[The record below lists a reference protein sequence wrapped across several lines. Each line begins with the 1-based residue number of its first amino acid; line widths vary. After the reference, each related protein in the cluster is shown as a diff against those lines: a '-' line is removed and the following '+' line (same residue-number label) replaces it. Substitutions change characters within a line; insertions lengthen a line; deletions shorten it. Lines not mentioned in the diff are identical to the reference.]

1 MYMEMLSQLPTWNKH
16 RTTCCNTIAY
26 SPPLQPPTSHPVV
39 CPFVQPGSTTAAAV
53 PFQVARAKLSINS
66 RKVVNI
72 QTRDSPPIYH
82 KQLHGTRTSISS
94 SFCIRQKAPPTLA
107 RQQARMYSPYPNNSA
122 AGGHSLGSQPRKPLH
137 NRTEKPQLE
146 THSGGAPARSMAPV
160 VVSIERCDTI
170 HMHYQE

>member
-1 MYMEMLSQLPTWNKH
+1 MLSQLPTWNKH

-72 QTRDSPPIYH
+72 QTRDSPLFI
-82 KQLHGTRTSISS
+82 ISS
-94 SFCIRQKAPPTLA
+94 FTGLEPAFLHPSAFAKKLHPHLHVNRLECTLHTRIIALLVAIRWVRSHGSHYTTAPKSHKRRHTVVEHPLA
-107 RQQARMYSPYPNNSA
+107 PWLPSSSA
-122 AGGHSLGSQPRKPLH
+122 
-137 NRTEKPQLE
+137 
-146 THSGGAPARSMAPV
+146 
-160 VVSIERCDTI
+160 
-170 HMHYQE
+170 